1 MSRSGEERQEPMSRS
16 DEERQEPMSA
26 TILPV
31 ATGRETW
38 VWLRH
43 ELGSRRGALSAT
55 LLVGVLAA
63 AAAVAPV
70 YVLGVLVDRIIDGS
84 PTSVIVT
91 VAAVLAAAAVVG
103 GIATGWSTYLISR
116 LGAVMLA
123 DLREAGVD
131 RALWLPTTTVERVG
145 RGDLLSRVS
154 TDVSTIAK
162 AVTDVFPTM
171 FSALMLAALT
181 MVSMLGLDWRLA
193 LAGAV
198 AIPFYLL
205 ALRWYLPRSAPRY
218 AEERR
223 VIAERSQVLME
234 SMLGAPT
241 VHAYHSHAVHGDRI
255 EDASARVRD
264 ISIGVF
270 TFFTRFVSRINR
282 AEFIGLAVILVAGYW
297 LVQHGSVT
305 VGQTTAAALLFHRLF
320 GPITMLLFTVD
331 EAQDAGASLARLV
344 GLVSIP
350 QPVTAETPVAEP
362 RDAALELTGLEF
374 SYDGVHPVLHG
385 VNLRVEPG
393 QRVALVG
400 STAAGKST
408 VAGIAAGVLEQ
419 QGGTV
424 RIGGVPLTDL
434 TAEQRRRHVA
444 IISQDVHV
452 FAGALAD
459 DLRLAKPD
467 ATDAEV
473 LAALDIVG
481 AGEWVAALEDGV
493 RTVVGEGG
501 HELTSAQAQQL
512 ALARLL
518 LLDPTVAV
526 LDEATAEAGSL
537 GARDLERAAAAVTE
551 GRTTLVV
558 AHRLTQAATAD
569 RIVVMAHG
577 DIIEEGTHAEL
588 ISAQGRYAQLW
599 RAWAAHHT
607 DAERTDA

>member
-1 MSRSGEERQEPMSRS
+1 MTAP
-16 DEERQEPMSA
+16 
-26 TILPV
+26 ILPV

-38 VWLRH
+38 TWLRR
-43 ELGSRRGALSAT
+43 ELRSRIGALSAT
-55 LLVGVLAA
+55 LMVGVLAA
-63 AAAVAPV
+63 AAAVLPV

-84 PTSVIVT
+84 PSSVIVT
-91 VAAVLAAAAVVG
+91 VAVVLGAAALIG
-103 GIATGWSTYLISR
+103 GVATGWSNYLIGR
-116 LGAVMLA
+116 LGAIMLA

-131 RALWLPTTTVERVG
+131 RALTLPTTTVERVG

-154 TDVSTIAK
+154 TDVATIAK

-181 MVSMLGLDWRLA
+181 LLSMLGLDWRLA

-198 AIPFYLL
+198 SIPFYLL

-223 VIAERSQVLME
+223 VIAQRSQVLME

-241 VHAYHSHAVHGDRI
+241 VHAYHHHTVHQGGI
-255 EDASARVRD
+255 EDASGRVRD

-270 TFFTRFVSRINR
+270 TFFTRFVGRINR

-297 LVQHGSVT
+297 LVQDGSVT

-320 GPITMLLFTVD
+320 GPVSMLLFTVD

-350 QPVTAETPVAEP
+350 QPPAAAAHTGEP
-362 RDAALELTGLEF
+362 HDAALDLADLEF
-374 SYDGVHPVLHG
+374 SYDGVHPVLHR
-385 VNLRVEPG
+385 VSIRVEPG

-400 STAAGKST
+400 STGAGKST
-408 VAGIAAGVLEQ
+408 VAGIAAGVLTPQ
-419 QGGTV
+419 HGTV
-424 RIGGVPLTDL
+424 RIGGVALAAL
-434 TAEQRRRHVA
+434 TAEQRRSHVA
-444 IISQDVHV
+444 IVSQDVHV

-459 DLRLAKPD
+459 DLRLAKPE
-467 ATDAEV
+467 ATEAEV
-473 LAALDIVG
+473 LAALDTVG

-493 RTVVGEGG
+493 QTVVGEGG
-501 HELTSAQAQQL
+501 HELNSAQAQQL

-518 LLDPTVAV
+518 LLNPTVAI

-537 GARDLERAAAAVTE
+537 GARDLERAAAAVTA

-577 DIIEEGTHAEL
+577 DIIEEGSHAEL
-588 ISAQGRYAQLW
+588 IAAQGRYAQLW
-599 RAWAAHHT
+599 RAWAAHHR

>member
-1 MSRSGEERQEPMSRS
+1 MSLSNHEPTATL
-16 DEERQEPMSA
+16 SA
-26 TILPV
+26 EILPV

-38 VWLRH
+38 RWLRR
-43 ELGSRRGALSAT
+43 ELRGRLGALSAT
-55 LLVGVLAA
+55 TLVGILAA
-63 AAAVAPV
+63 AAAVLPV

-84 PTSVIVT
+84 PSSVIVT
-91 VAAVLAAAAVVG
+91 IAVILGAAALVG
-103 GIATGWSTYLISR
+103 GVATGVSNYLIGR

-131 RALWLPTTTVERVG
+131 RALTLPTTTVERVG

-154 TDVSTIAK
+154 TDVATIAK
-162 AVTDVFPTM
+162 AVSDVFPTM

-181 MVSMLGLDWRLA
+181 LVSMLGLDWRLA

-198 AIPFYLL
+198 SIPFYLL

-241 VHAYHSHAVHGDRI
+241 VHAYHVHTVHTDGI
-255 EDASARVRD
+255 ENASARVRD

-270 TFFTRFVSRINR
+270 TFFTRFVGRINR
-282 AEFIGLAVILVAGYW
+282 AEFIGLSVILVAGYW
-297 LVQHGSVT
+297 LVQHGSIT

-320 GPITMLLFTVD
+320 GPISMLLFTMD

-350 QPVTAETPVAEP
+350 QPPVATGSGGERRDGRQPGVEP
-362 RDAALELTGLEF
+362 RDGSLTLTDLEF
-374 SYDGVHPVLHG
+374 SYDRQHPVLHG
-385 VNLRVEPG
+385 VTIRLEPG

-400 STAAGKST
+400 STGAGKST
-408 VAGIAAGVLEQ
+408 VAGIAAGVLSQ
-419 QGGTV
+419 QRGDV
-424 RIGGVPLTDL
+424 RIGGVPLAEL
-434 TAEQRRRHVA
+434 TAAQRRRHVA

-452 FAGALAD
+452 FAGPLAE
-459 DLRLAKPD
+459 DLRLARPD
-467 ATDAEV
+467 ATDAELV
-473 LAALDIVG
+473 AALQTVG
-481 AGEWVAALEDGV
+481 AAEWVAALEDGV
-493 RTVVGEGG
+493 HTVVGEGG
-501 HELTSAQAQQL
+501 HELTAAQAQQL

-518 LLDPTVAV
+518 LLDPTVAI

-537 GARDLERAAAAVTE
+537 GARDLERAAAAVTA
-551 GRTTLVV
+551 GRTSLVV

-577 DIIEEGTHAEL
+577 DIVEEGTHDEL
-588 ISAQGRYAQLW
+588 LAAQGRYAQLW

-607 DAERTDA
+607 DAERTRA

>member
-1 MSRSGEERQEPMSRS
+1 
-16 DEERQEPMSA
+16 MSA

-38 VWLRH
+38 AWLRR
-43 ELGSRRGALSAT
+43 ELRHRVGALSVT
-55 LLVGVLAA
+55 VLVGVLAA
-63 AAAVAPV
+63 AAAVLPV

-84 PTSVIVT
+84 PSSVIVT
-91 VAAVLAAAAVVG
+91 IAVILGAAALVG
-103 GIATGWSTYLISR
+103 GVATGISNYLIGR

-131 RALWLPTTTVERVG
+131 RALQLPTTTVERVG

-154 TDVSTIAK
+154 TDVATIAK
-162 AVTDVFPTM
+162 AVADVFPTM
-171 FSALMLAALT
+171 FSALMLAVLT
-181 MVSMLGLDWRLA
+181 LVSMLGLDWRLA

-198 AIPFYLL
+198 SIPFYLL

-241 VHAYHSHAVHGDRI
+241 VHAYHVHTAHQDGI
-255 EDASARVRD
+255 ENASARVRD

-270 TFFTRFVSRINR
+270 TFFTRFVGRINR

-297 LVQHGSVT
+297 LVQHDTVT

-320 GPITMLLFTVD
+320 GPISMLLFTVD

-350 QPVTAETPVAEP
+350 PPPDVALSGAEP
-362 RDAALELTGLEF
+362 GDASLELSDLEF
-374 SYDGVHPVLHG
+374 SYDGAHPVIHG
-385 VNLRVEPG
+385 VSIRVEPG

-400 STAAGKST
+400 STGAGKST
-408 VAGIAAGVLEQ
+408 VAGIAAGVLPA
-419 QGGTV
+419 QGGAV
-424 RIGGVPLTDL
+424 RIGGVRLADL
-434 TAEQRRRHVA
+434 TAEQRGRQVA

-452 FAGALAD
+452 FAGPLAE

-473 LAALDIVG
+473 LAALETVG

-493 RTVVGEGG
+493 QTAVGEGG
-501 HELTSAQAQQL
+501 HELTAAQAQQV
-512 ALARLL
+512 ALGRLL
-518 LLDPTVAV
+518 LLDPTVAI

-537 GARDLERAAAAVTE
+537 GARDLERAAAAVTA

-577 DIIEEGTHAEL
+577 DIIEEGTHDEL
-588 ISAQGRYAQLW
+588 VAAQGRYAQLW
-599 RAWAAHHT
+599 RAWTAHHT
-607 DAERTDA
+607 DAERTRA

>member
-1 MSRSGEERQEPMSRS
+1 MSVSGEEAE
-16 DEERQEPMSA
+16 MSA
-26 TILPV
+26 EILPV

-38 VWLRH
+38 TWLRR
-43 ELGSRRGALSAT
+43 ELRSRLGALSAT
-55 LLVGVLAA
+55 TVVGILAA
-63 AAAVAPV
+63 ASAVLPV

-84 PTSVIVT
+84 PSSVIVT
-91 VAAVLAAAAVVG
+91 IAAILGAAALVG
-103 GIATGWSTYLISR
+103 GVATGVSNYLIGR

-131 RALWLPTTTVERVG
+131 RALTLPTTTVERVG

-154 TDVSTIAK
+154 TDVATIAK

-181 MVSMLGLDWRLA
+181 LVSMLGLDWRLA

-198 AIPFYLL
+198 SIPFYLL

-223 VIAERSQVLME
+223 VIAQRSQVLME

-241 VHAYHSHAVHGDRI
+241 VHAYHVHTVHTDGI
-255 EDASARVRD
+255 ENASARVRD

-270 TFFTRFVSRINR
+270 IFFTRFVGRINR

-297 LVQHGSVT
+297 LVQHGSIT

-320 GPITMLLFTVD
+320 GPISMLLFTVD
-331 EAQDAGASLARLV
+331 EAQDAGASLARLI

-350 QPVTAETPVAEP
+350 QPPAAAGTGAQP
-362 RDAALELTGLEF
+362 RDGSLDLTDLVF
-374 SYDGVHPVLHG
+374 SYDGEHPVLHG
-385 VNLRVEPG
+385 VTIRVEPG

-400 STAAGKST
+400 STGAGKST
-408 VAGIAAGVLEQ
+408 VAGIAAGVLTQ
-419 QGGTV
+419 QRGDV
-424 RIGGVPLTDL
+424 RIGGAPLAGF

-452 FAGALAD
+452 FAGPLGD
-459 DLRLAKPD
+459 DLRMAHPD
-467 ATDAEV
+467 ATDAEIV
-473 LAALDIVG
+473 AALETVG
-481 AGEWVAALEDGV
+481 ATEWIAALEDGIH
-493 RTVVGEGG
+493 TVVGEGG
-501 HELTSAQAQQL
+501 HELTAAQAQQL

-518 LLDPTVAV
+518 LLDPTVAI

-537 GARDLERAAAAVTE
+537 GARDLERAAAAVTA

-577 DIIEEGTHAEL
+577 DIVEEGTHDGLLA
-588 ISAQGRYAQLW
+588 AQGRYAQLW

-607 DAERTDA
+607 DAERTRA

>member
-1 MSRSGEERQEPMSRS
+1 
-16 DEERQEPMSA
+16 MSA
-26 TILPV
+26 PANAPILPV

-38 VWLRH
+38 TWLRR
-43 ELGSRRGALSAT
+43 ELRSRIRALSAT
-55 LLVGVLAA
+55 LAVGILAA
-63 AAAVAPV
+63 AAAVLPV

-84 PTSVIVT
+84 PSSVIVT
-91 VAAVLAAAAVVG
+91 VAVVLGAAALVG
-103 GIATGWSTYLISR
+103 GVATGWSNYLIGR
-116 LGAVMLA
+116 LGAIMLA

-131 RALWLPTTTVERVG
+131 RALTLPTTTVEQVG

-154 TDVSTIAK
+154 TDVATIAK

-171 FSALMLAALT
+171 FSALMLAVLT
-181 MVSMLGLDWRLA
+181 LLSMLGLDWRLA

-198 AIPFYLL
+198 SIPFYLL

-223 VIAERSQVLME
+223 VIAQRSQVLME

-241 VHAYHSHAVHGDRI
+241 VHAYHSHNVHQDGI
-255 EDASARVRD
+255 EEASGRVRD

-270 TFFTRFVSRINR
+270 TFFTRFVGRINR

-297 LVQHGSVT
+297 LVQDGSVT

-320 GPITMLLFTVD
+320 GPISMLLFTVD

-344 GLVSIP
+344 GLVGIP
-350 QPVTAETPVAEP
+350 QQAVAAGPTGEP
-362 RDAALELTGLEF
+362 RDAQLDLADLEF
-374 SYDGVHPVLHG
+374 SYDGVHPVLNG
-385 VNLRVEPG
+385 VSIRVEPG

-400 STAAGKST
+400 STGAGKST
-408 VAGIAAGVLEQ
+408 VAGIAAGVLTPQ
-419 QGGTV
+419 RGTV
-424 RIGGVPLTDL
+424 RIGGVALSDL

-444 IISQDVHV
+444 IVSQDVHV

-467 ATDAEV
+467 ATEAEV
-473 LAALDIVG
+473 LAALDTVG
-481 AGEWVAALEDGV
+481 AGDWVAGLEDGV
-493 RTVVGEGG
+493 QTVVGEGG
-501 HELTSAQAQQL
+501 HELNSAQAQQL

-518 LLDPTVAV
+518 LLDPTVAI

-537 GARDLERAAAAVTE
+537 GARDLERAAAAVTD

-577 DIIEEGTHAEL
+577 DIIEEGSHAEL

-607 DAERTDA
+607 DVERTGA

>member
-1 MSRSGEERQEPMSRS
+1 MSRSGEELQEQLSES
-16 DEERQEPMSA
+16 EDKQ
-26 TILPV
+26 ILPV

-38 VWLRH
+38 IWLRR
-43 ELGSRRGALSAT
+43 ELRSRTAALSAT
-55 LLVGVLAA
+55 ILVGTLAA
-63 AAAVAPV
+63 AATVLPV

-84 PTSVIVT
+84 PSSVIVT
-91 VAAVLAAAAVVG
+91 VALVLGAAALVG
-103 GIATGWSTYLISR
+103 GAATGWSNYLIGR

-123 DLREAGVD
+123 DLRETGVN
-131 RALWLPTTTVERVG
+131 RALALPSTTVERVG

-154 TDVSTIAK
+154 TDVATIAK

-181 MVSMLGLDWRLA
+181 LVSMLGLDWRLA

-198 AIPFYLL
+198 SIPFYLL

-218 AEERR
+218 AQERR

-241 VHAYHSHAVHGDRI
+241 VHAYHAHTVHQDGI

-270 TFFTRFVSRINR
+270 TFFTRFVGRINR
-282 AEFIGLAVILVAGYW
+282 AEFIGLSVILVAGYW
-297 LVQHGSVT
+297 LVQNGSVT

-320 GPITMLLFTVD
+320 GPISMLLFTVD

-350 QPVTAETPVAEP
+350 QPPAVEHASRAP
-362 RDAALELTGLEF
+362 RDTALDLTDLEF
-374 SYDGVHPVLHG
+374 SYDGEHPVLHR
-385 VNLRVEPG
+385 VTVRVEPG

-400 STAAGKST
+400 STGAGKST
-408 VAGIAAGVLEQ
+408 VAGIAAGVLTPQ
-419 QGGTV
+419 HGSV
-424 RIGGVPLTDL
+424 RIGGTSLADL
-434 TAEQRRRHVA
+434 TPEQRRKHVA

-452 FAGALAD
+452 FAGTLAD

-467 ATDAEV
+467 TTDAEV
-473 LAALDIVG
+473 LAALDTVG
-481 AGEWVAALEDGV
+481 AGDWVAALEDGAQ
-493 RTVVGEGG
+493 TVVGEGG

-512 ALARLL
+512 ALSRLL
-518 LLDPTVAV
+518 LLDPAVAI

>member
-1 MSRSGEERQEPMSRS
+1 MTAP
-16 DEERQEPMSA
+16 
-26 TILPV
+26 ILPV

-38 VWLRH
+38 TWLRR
-43 ELGSRRGALSAT
+43 ELRSRIGALSAT
-55 LLVGVLAA
+55 LMVGVLAA
-63 AAAVAPV
+63 AAAVLPV

-84 PTSVIVT
+84 PSSVIVT
-91 VAAVLAAAAVVG
+91 VAVVLGAAALIG
-103 GIATGWSTYLISR
+103 GVATGWSNYLIGR
-116 LGAVMLA
+116 LGAIMLA

-131 RALWLPTTTVERVG
+131 RALTLPTTTVERVG

-154 TDVSTIAK
+154 TDVATIAK

-181 MVSMLGLDWRLA
+181 LLSMLGLDWRLA

-198 AIPFYLL
+198 SIPFYLL

-223 VIAERSQVLME
+223 VIAQRSQVLME

-241 VHAYHSHAVHGDRI
+241 VHAYHHHTVHQGGI
-255 EDASARVRD
+255 EDASGRVRD

-270 TFFTRFVSRINR
+270 TFFTRFVGRINR

-297 LVQHGSVT
+297 LVQDGSVT

-320 GPITMLLFTVD
+320 GPVSMLLFTVD

-350 QPVTAETPVAEP
+350 QPPVAAAHTGEP
-362 RDAALELTGLEF
+362 HDAALDLADLEF
-374 SYDGVHPVLHG
+374 SYDGVHPVLHR
-385 VNLRVEPG
+385 VSIRVEPG

-400 STAAGKST
+400 STGAGKST
-408 VAGIAAGVLEQ
+408 VAGIAAGVLTPQ
-419 QGGTV
+419 HGTV
-424 RIGGVPLTDL
+424 RIGGVALSAL
-434 TAEQRRRHVA
+434 TAEQRRSHVA
-444 IISQDVHV
+444 IVSQDVHV

-459 DLRLAKPD
+459 DLRLAKPE
-467 ATDAEV
+467 ATEAEV
-473 LAALDIVG
+473 LAALDTVG

-493 RTVVGEGG
+493 QTVVGEGG
-501 HELTSAQAQQL
+501 HELNSAQAQQL

-518 LLDPTVAV
+518 LLNPTVAI

-537 GARDLERAAAAVTE
+537 GARDLERAAAAVTA

-577 DIIEEGTHAEL
+577 DIIEEGSHAEL
-588 ISAQGRYAQLW
+588 IAAQGRYAQLW
-599 RAWAAHHT
+599 RAWAAHHR

>member
-1 MSRSGEERQEPMSRS
+1 
-16 DEERQEPMSA
+16 
-26 TILPV
+26 
-31 ATGRETW
+31 
-38 VWLRH
+38 
-43 ELGSRRGALSAT
+43 
-55 LLVGVLAA
+55 
-63 AAAVAPV
+63 
-70 YVLGVLVDRIIDGS
+70 
-84 PTSVIVT
+84 
-91 VAAVLAAAAVVG
+91 
-103 GIATGWSTYLISR
+103 
-116 LGAVMLA
+116 
-123 DLREAGVD
+123 
-131 RALWLPTTTVERVG
+131 
-145 RGDLLSRVS
+145 
-154 TDVSTIAK
+154 
-162 AVTDVFPTM
+162 M

-181 MVSMLGLDWRLA
+181 LVSMLGLDWRLA

-198 AIPFYLL
+198 SIPFYLL

-218 AEERR
+218 AQERR

-241 VHAYHSHAVHGDRI
+241 VHAYHAHTVHQDGI

-270 TFFTRFVSRINR
+270 TFFTRFVGRINR
-282 AEFIGLAVILVAGYW
+282 AEFIGLSVILVAGYW
-297 LVQHGSVT
+297 LVQNGSVT

-320 GPITMLLFTVD
+320 GPISMLLFTVD

-350 QPVTAETPVAEP
+350 QPPAVEHASRAP
-362 RDAALELTGLEF
+362 RDTALDLTDLEF
-374 SYDGVHPVLHG
+374 SYDGEHPVLHR
-385 VNLRVEPG
+385 VTVRVEPG

-400 STAAGKST
+400 STGAGKST
-408 VAGIAAGVLEQ
+408 VAGIAAGVLTPQ
-419 QGGTV
+419 HGSV
-424 RIGGVPLTDL
+424 RIGGTSLADL
-434 TAEQRRRHVA
+434 TPEQRRKHVA

-452 FAGALAD
+452 FAGTLAD

-467 ATDAEV
+467 TTDAEV
-473 LAALDIVG
+473 LAALDTVG
-481 AGEWVAALEDGV
+481 AGDWVAALEDGAQ
-493 RTVVGEGG
+493 TVVGEGG

-512 ALARLL
+512 ALSRLL
-518 LLDPTVAV
+518 LLDPAVAI

>member
-1 MSRSGEERQEPMSRS
+1 MSRSGEELQEQLSES
-16 DEERQEPMSA
+16 EEKQ
-26 TILPV
+26 ILPV

-38 VWLRH
+38 IWLRR
-43 ELGSRRGALSAT
+43 ELRSRTAALSAT
-55 LLVGVLAA
+55 ILVGILAA
-63 AAAVAPV
+63 AATVLPV

-84 PTSVIVT
+84 PSSVIVT
-91 VAAVLAAAAVVG
+91 VALVLGAAALVG
-103 GIATGWSTYLISR
+103 GAATGWSNYLIGR

-123 DLREAGVD
+123 DLRETGVN
-131 RALWLPTTTVERVG
+131 RALALPSTTVERVG

-154 TDVSTIAK
+154 TDVATIAK

-181 MVSMLGLDWRLA
+181 LVSMLGLDWRLA

-198 AIPFYLL
+198 SIPFYLL

-218 AEERR
+218 AQERR

-241 VHAYHSHAVHGDRI
+241 VHAYHAHTVHQDGI

-270 TFFTRFVSRINR
+270 TFFTRFVGRINR
-282 AEFIGLAVILVAGYW
+282 AEFIGLSVILVAGYW

-320 GPITMLLFTVD
+320 GPISMLLFTVD

-350 QPVTAETPVAEP
+350 RPPAVEHPSRAP
-362 RDAALELTGLEF
+362 RDTALDLTDLEF
-374 SYDGVHPVLHG
+374 SYDGEHPVLHG
-385 VNLRVEPG
+385 VTVRVAPG

-400 STAAGKST
+400 STGAGKST
-408 VAGIAAGVLEQ
+408 VAGIAAGVLTPQ
-419 QGGTV
+419 HGSV
-424 RIGGVPLTDL
+424 RIGGTPLTDL
-434 TAEQRRRHVA
+434 TPEQRRKHVA

-452 FAGALAD
+452 FAGTLAD

-473 LAALDIVG
+473 LAALDTVG
-481 AGEWVAALEDGV
+481 AGDWVAALEDGV

-518 LLDPTVAV
+518 LLDPAVAI

>member
-1 MSRSGEERQEPMSRS
+1 MT
-16 DEERQEPMSA
+16 A

-38 VWLRH
+38 RWLRR
-43 ELGSRRGALSAT
+43 ELRSRSGALT
-55 LLVGVLAA
+55 GTVLVGVLAA
-63 AAAVAPV
+63 GAAVLPV

-84 PTSVIVT
+84 PSSVIVT
-91 VAAVLAAAAVVG
+91 VAAILGAAALIG
-103 GIATGWSTYLISR
+103 GVATGLSNYLIGR
-116 LGAVMLA
+116 LGWVMLA

-131 RALWLPTTTVERVG
+131 RALTLPTTTVERVG

-154 TDVSTIAK
+154 TDVATIAK
-162 AVTDVFPTM
+162 GVTEVIPTM
-171 FSALMLAALT
+171 FSALMLAVLT
-181 MVSMLGLDWRLA
+181 LVSMAGLDWRLA
-193 LAGAV
+193 IAGAV
-198 AIPFYLL
+198 SIPFYLL

-241 VHAYHSHAVHGDRI
+241 VHAYHAHADHHGGI
-255 EDASARVRD
+255 VDASARVRD

-270 TFFTRFVSRINR
+270 TFFTRFVGRINR
-282 AEFIGLAVILVAGYW
+282 AEFIGLSVILVAGYW
-297 LVQHGSVT
+297 LVADGAVT

-320 GPITMLLFTVD
+320 GPISMLLFTVD

-350 QPVTAETPVAEP
+350 APPAAAGPGAVP
-362 RDAALELTGLEF
+362 RDASLQLAELEF
-374 SYDGVHPVLHG
+374 SYDEEHSVLHG
-385 VNLRVEPG
+385 VSIRLDPG

-400 STAAGKST
+400 STGAGKST
-408 VAGIAAGVLEQ
+408 VAGIAAGVLSPQ
-419 QGGTV
+419 RGDV
-424 RIGGVPLTDL
+424 RIGGVPLGEMTP
-434 TAEQRRRHVA
+434 EQRRKHIA

-459 DLRLAKPD
+459 DLRLAAPG
-467 ATDAEV
+467 ATDTEIV
-473 LAALDIVG
+473 AALDTVG
-481 AGEWVAALEDGV
+481 AGEWVAALQDGV
-493 RTVVGEGG
+493 HTVVGEGG
-501 HELTSAQAQQL
+501 HELTAAQAQQV

-518 LLDPTVAV
+518 LLDPTVAI

-537 GARDLERAAAAVTE
+537 GARDLERAAAAVTA

-558 AHRLTQAATAD
+558 AHRLTQAASAD

-577 DIIEEGTHAEL
+577 DIVEEGTHEEL
-588 ISAQGRYAQLW
+588 LAAQGRYAQLW
-599 RAWAAHHT
+599 RAWAAHHS
-607 DAERTDA
+607 DAERTHT

>member
-1 MSRSGEERQEPMSRS
+1 MSPGEEPQVPMSPG
-16 DEERQEPMSA
+16 EEP

-38 VWLRH
+38 NWLRH
-43 ELGSRRGALSAT
+43 ELRSRLGALSAT
-55 LLVGVLAA
+55 LLVGILAA
-63 AAAVAPV
+63 AASVLPV
-70 YVLGVLVDRIIDGS
+70 FVLGVLVDRIIDGS
-84 PTSVIVT
+84 PSSVIV
-91 VAAVLAAAAVVG
+91 
-103 GIATGWSTYLISR
+103 GIAVILGSAALLGGVATGIASYLISR

-123 DLREAGVD
+123 DLREEGVD
-131 RALWLPTTTVERVG
+131 RALDLSSVTVERVG
-145 RGDLLSRVS
+145 RGDVLSRVS
-154 TDVSTIAK
+154 TDVATIAK
-162 AVTDVFPTM
+162 AVTEVFPTM
-171 FSALMLAALT
+171 LSALLLGVLT
-181 MVSMLGLDWRLA
+181 LVSMLGLDWRLA

-241 VHAYHSHAVHGDRI
+241 VHAYHAHRTHHAGI

-270 TFFTRFVSRINR
+270 ALFTRFVGRINR
-282 AEFIGLAVILVAGYW
+282 AEFIGLSVILVAGYW
-297 LVQHGSVT
+297 LVQDGAVT

-320 GPITMLLFTVD
+320 GPISMLLFTVD

-344 GLVSIP
+344 GLISIP
-350 QPVTAETPVAEP
+350 RAPVVTGRVGDPQSG
-362 RDAALELTGLEF
+362 ELSLDNLEF
-374 SYDGVHPVLHG
+374 SYDGAHPVLQG
-385 VNLRVEPG
+385 VSIRVDHG

-400 STAAGKST
+400 ATGAGKST
-408 VAGIAAGVLEQ
+408 LAGIAAGVLAPQ
-419 QGGTV
+419 QGAV
-424 RIGGVPLTDL
+424 RIGGVALSDL
-434 TAEQRRRHVA
+434 SADQRRRHIA

-452 FAGALAD
+452 FAGPLAD
-459 DLRLAKPD
+459 DLRLAKPE

-481 AGEWVAALEDGV
+481 ATDWVAALEDGV
-493 RTVVGEGG
+493 HTVVGEGG
-501 HELTSAQAQQL
+501 CELTSAQAQQL
-512 ALARLL
+512 ALARLS
-518 LLDPTVAV
+518 LLDPTVAI

-537 GARDLERAAAAVTE
+537 GARDLERAAAAVTAD
-551 GRTTLVV
+551 RTTLIV

-569 RIVVMAHG
+569 RIVVMADG
-577 DIIEEGTHAEL
+577 DIIEEGSHTDL

-599 RAWAAHHT
+599 RAWAAHHS
-607 DAERTDA
+607 DAERTES

>member
-1 MSRSGEERQEPMSRS
+1 VTAPANA
-16 DEERQEPMSA
+16 P
-26 TILPV
+26 ILPV

-38 VWLRH
+38 TWLRR
-43 ELGSRRGALSAT
+43 ELRSRVGALSAT
-55 LLVGVLAA
+55 LVVGILAA

-84 PTSVIVT
+84 PSSVIVT
-91 VAAVLAAAAVVG
+91 VAVVLGAAALIG
-103 GIATGWSTYLISR
+103 GVATGWSNYLIGR
-116 LGAVMLA
+116 LGAIMLA

-131 RALWLPTTTVERVG
+131 RALSLPTTTVERVG

-154 TDVSTIAK
+154 TDVATIAK

-181 MVSMLGLDWRLA
+181 LLSMLGLDWRLA

-198 AIPFYLL
+198 SIPFYLL

-223 VIAERSQVLME
+223 VIAQRSQVLME

-241 VHAYHSHAVHGDRI
+241 VHAYHSHAVHQDGI
-255 EDASARVRD
+255 EDASGRVRD

-270 TFFTRFVSRINR
+270 TFFTRFVGRINR

-297 LVQHGSVT
+297 LVQDGSVT

-320 GPITMLLFTVD
+320 GPISMLLFTVD

-350 QPVTAETPVAEP
+350 QPPVATGPTGEP
-362 RDAALELTGLEF
+362 RDAALELADLEF
-374 SYDGVHPVLHG
+374 SYDGVHPVLHR
-385 VNLRVEPG
+385 VSIRVEPG

-400 STAAGKST
+400 STGAGKST
-408 VAGIAAGVLEQ
+408 VAGIAAGVLTPQ
-419 QGGTV
+419 SGTV
-424 RIGGVPLTDL
+424 RIGGVALSEL

-444 IISQDVHV
+444 IVSQDVHV

-459 DLRLAKPD
+459 DLRLAKPE

-473 LAALDIVG
+473 LAALDTVG

-493 RTVVGEGG
+493 QTVVGEGG
-501 HELTSAQAQQL
+501 HELNSAQAQQL

-518 LLDPTVAV
+518 LLDPSVAI

-537 GARDLERAAAAVTE
+537 GARDLERAAVAVTE

-577 DIIEEGTHAEL
+577 GIIEEGSHAEL
-588 ISAQGRYAQLW
+588 IAAQGRYAQLW
-599 RAWAAHHT
+599 RAWAAHHR

>member
-1 MSRSGEERQEPMSRS
+1 M
-16 DEERQEPMSA
+16 
-26 TILPV
+26 
-31 ATGRETW
+31 
-38 VWLRH
+38 
-43 ELGSRRGALSAT
+43 
-55 LLVGVLAA
+55 
-63 AAAVAPV
+63 
-70 YVLGVLVDRIIDGS
+70 
-84 PTSVIVT
+84 
-91 VAAVLAAAAVVG
+91 
-103 GIATGWSTYLISR
+103 IAQ
-116 LGAVMLA
+116 
-123 DLREAGVD
+123 
-131 RALWLPTTTVERVG
+131 
-145 RGDLLSRVS
+145 
-154 TDVSTIAK
+154 
-162 AVTDVFPTM
+162 
-171 FSALMLAALT
+171 
-181 MVSMLGLDWRLA
+181 
-193 LAGAV
+193 
-198 AIPFYLL
+198 
-205 ALRWYLPRSAPRY
+205 
-218 AEERR
+218 
-223 VIAERSQVLME
+223 RSQVLME

-241 VHAYHSHAVHGDRI
+241 VHAYHSHAVHQAGI
-255 EDASARVRD
+255 EDASGRVRD

-270 TFFTRFVSRINR
+270 TFFTRFVGRINR

-297 LVQHGSVT
+297 LVQDGAVT

-320 GPITMLLFTVD
+320 GPISMLLFTVD

-350 QPVTAETPVAEP
+350 QPPVDAGPAGEP
-362 RDAALELTGLEF
+362 RDAGLELADLEF

-385 VNLRVEPG
+385 VSIRVEPG

-400 STAAGKST
+400 STGAGKST
-408 VAGIAAGVLEQ
+408 VAGIAAGVLTPQ
-419 QGGTV
+419 RGTV
-424 RIGGVPLTDL
+424 RIGDVALSGM

-444 IISQDVHV
+444 IVSQDVHV

-459 DLRLAKPD
+459 DLRLAKPE

-473 LAALDIVG
+473 LAALDTVG

-493 RTVVGEGG
+493 QTVVGEGG

-518 LLDPTVAV
+518 LLDPTVAI

-537 GARDLERAAAAVTE
+537 GARDLERAAAAVTD

-577 DIIEEGTHAEL
+577 DIIEEGSHAEL

-607 DAERTDA
+607 DVERTGA

>member
-1 MSRSGEERQEPMSRS
+1 MSRSGEELQEQLSES
-16 DEERQEPMSA
+16 EDKQ
-26 TILPV
+26 ILPV

-38 VWLRH
+38 IWLRR
-43 ELGSRRGALSAT
+43 ELRSRTAALSAT
-55 LLVGVLAA
+55 ILVGILAA
-63 AAAVAPV
+63 AATVLPV

-84 PTSVIVT
+84 PSSVIVT
-91 VAAVLAAAAVVG
+91 VALVLGAAALVG
-103 GIATGWSTYLISR
+103 GAATGWSNYLIGR

-123 DLREAGVD
+123 DLRETGVN
-131 RALWLPTTTVERVG
+131 RALALPSTTVERVG

-154 TDVSTIAK
+154 TDVATIAK

-181 MVSMLGLDWRLA
+181 LVSMLGLDWRLA

-198 AIPFYLL
+198 SIPFYLL

-218 AEERR
+218 AQERR

-241 VHAYHSHAVHGDRI
+241 VHAYHAHTVHQDGI

-270 TFFTRFVSRINR
+270 TFFTRFVGRINR
-282 AEFIGLAVILVAGYW
+282 AEFIGLSVILVAGYW

-320 GPITMLLFTVD
+320 GPISMLLFTVD

-350 QPVTAETPVAEP
+350 RPPAVEHPSRVP
-362 RDAALELTGLEF
+362 RDTALDLTDLEF
-374 SYDGVHPVLHG
+374 SYDGEHPVLHG
-385 VNLRVEPG
+385 VAVRVAPG

-400 STAAGKST
+400 STGAGKST
-408 VAGIAAGVLEQ
+408 VAGIAAGVLTPQ
-419 QGGTV
+419 HGSV
-424 RIGGVPLTDL
+424 RIGGTPLADL
-434 TAEQRRRHVA
+434 TPEQRRKHVA

-452 FAGALAD
+452 FAGTLAD

-473 LAALDIVG
+473 LAALDTVG
-481 AGEWVAALEDGV
+481 AGDWVAALEDGV
-493 RTVVGEGG
+493 QTVVGEGG

-518 LLDPTVAV
+518 LLDPAVAI

>member
-1 MSRSGEERQEPMSRS
+1 MSRSGEELQEQLSES
-16 DEERQEPMSA
+16 EGKQ
-26 TILPV
+26 ILPV

-38 VWLRH
+38 IWLRR
-43 ELGSRRGALSAT
+43 ELRSRTAALSAT
-55 LLVGVLAA
+55 ILVGILAA
-63 AAAVAPV
+63 AATVLPV

-84 PTSVIVT
+84 PSSVIVT
-91 VAAVLAAAAVVG
+91 VALVLGAAALVG
-103 GIATGWSTYLISR
+103 GAATGWSNYLIGR

-123 DLREAGVD
+123 DLRETGVN
-131 RALWLPTTTVERVG
+131 RALALPSTTVERVG

-154 TDVSTIAK
+154 TDVATIAK

-181 MVSMLGLDWRLA
+181 LVSMLGLDWRLA

-198 AIPFYLL
+198 SIPFYLL

-218 AEERR
+218 AQERR

-241 VHAYHSHAVHGDRI
+241 VHAYHAHTVHQDGI

-270 TFFTRFVSRINR
+270 TFFTRFVGRINR
-282 AEFIGLAVILVAGYW
+282 AEFIGLSVILVAGYW

-320 GPITMLLFTVD
+320 GPVSMLLFTVD

-350 QPVTAETPVAEP
+350 QPPAVEHASRAP
-362 RDAALELTGLEF
+362 RDTALDLTDLEF
-374 SYDGVHPVLHG
+374 SYDGEHPVLHR
-385 VNLRVEPG
+385 VTVRVEPG

-400 STAAGKST
+400 STGAGKST
-408 VAGIAAGVLEQ
+408 VAGIAAGVLTPQ
-419 QGGTV
+419 HGSV
-424 RIGGVPLTDL
+424 RIGGTSLADL
-434 TAEQRRRHVA
+434 TPEQRRKHVA

-452 FAGALAD
+452 FAGTLAD

-473 LAALDIVG
+473 LAALDTVG
-481 AGEWVAALEDGV
+481 AGDWVAALEDGV
-493 RTVVGEGG
+493 QTVVGEGG

-518 LLDPTVAV
+518 LLDPAVAI